1 MYTYIARTYCGC
13 FNMVI
18 VMIQV
23 LLLLLFVLM
32 CVAAILV
39 WTKVLLA
46 LLGLDIYSKDSD
58 KFKDTKESK
67 ASMLSYDDLKT
78 MCIKPPKFSQ

>member
-1 MYTYIARTYCGC
+1 
-13 FNMVI
+13 
-18 VMIQV
+18 MIQV

-46 LLGLDIYSKDSD
+46 LLGLDIHSKDSE

-67 ASMLSYDDLKT
+67 SSMLSYDDLKLL
-78 MCIKPPKFSQ
+78 CIKPKPPKHPQNSQEPMN